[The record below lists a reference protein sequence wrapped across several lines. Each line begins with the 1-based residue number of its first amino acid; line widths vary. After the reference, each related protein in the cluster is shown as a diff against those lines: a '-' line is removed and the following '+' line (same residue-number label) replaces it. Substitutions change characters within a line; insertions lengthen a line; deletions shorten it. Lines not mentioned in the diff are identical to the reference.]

1 MIFIERKIDIYLKVR
16 EQQTDELIHDIETY
30 GAYLSSI
37 QQGYDTKIMEECGF
51 RNKKQIVDLK
61 MTKNGIK
68 MSFRFRWIEEII

>member
-68 MSFRFRWIEEII
+68 MSFRFR